1 MCPDIPYF
9 ERPERGILESSDADM
24 PEGPFSPPEG
34 NRGEE
39 APEETEEAAFTVDMN
54 MYPLGDL
61 DSLLRSRDLP
71 RDLVE

>member
-9 ERPERGILESSDADM
+9 EGPLRGTLEASDADM
-24 PEGPFSPPEG
+24 PKGPFSLPD
-34 NRGEE
+34 NNHR
-39 APEETEEAAFTVDMN
+39 EETPGQADEVDFMVDMN

-61 DSLLRSRDLP
+61 ESLLRSRDLP